1 MLLTAPMLALWAHKG
16 RSLLRVHMSP
26 HLSKFAQSVRGSTVV
41 GMRRRAD
48 ALEAKGETIIDFGIG
63 EPDFDVPEPVKA
75 AAIKA
80 IQDGRSRYVDPRGLA
95 ELRELIARFEAEHH
109 GVAVDADQIV
119 VTPGSYGALSLLTR
133 AILEPGDEVL
143 VMEPCW
149 GPYRGLVLLTG
160 ATPVA
165 VPMSTSQ
172 GRFVID
178 AERLSAAV
186 TPRTRAIILNTPWN
200 PTGRVLSPAELT
212 GVAAVAQRHD
222 LWIIADEVY
231 SELVFG
237 DVKHVSAASLEPEV
251 AKRTVIATS
260 LSKAYA
266 MTGWRLG
273 YCVAPPELASV
284 LGRLNQYATRCATS
298 LVQYAAVAAFTD
310 GAPFVEVMRQEYSS
324 RRDVMVAGMNQIAGV
339 LCPPPEGT
347 FYAFPQ
353 MPETWGDSRD
363 IAEFLLNEAGVI
375 VTPGSAY
382 GDSSRHHLRLSFAT
396 STTAIEEGLSRLQ
409 AALAGYDV
417 GG

>member
-1 MLLTAPMLALWAHKG
+1 
-16 RSLLRVHMSP
+16 MSP
-26 HLSKFAQSVRGSTVV
+26 QLSKLAQSIHESTVV
-41 GMRRRAD
+41 GMRRQAD
-48 ALEAKGETIIDFGIG
+48 ALEAGGNTIIDFGIG
-63 EPDFDVPEPVKA
+63 EPDFDVPEPIKA

-80 IQDGRSRYVDPRGLA
+80 IEDGRSRYVDPRGLA
-95 ELRELIARFEAEHH
+95 ELREVIAAFQTHQH
-109 GVAVDADQIV
+109 GIAVDADQIV

-149 GPYRGLVLLTG
+149 GPYRGLVLLSG

-165 VPMSTSQ
+165 VPMATSQ
-172 GRFVID
+172 GRFAAD
-178 AERLSAAV
+178 PEPLRAAV
-186 TPRTRAIILNTPWN
+186 TPRTRAIILNSPWN
-200 PTGRVLSPAELT
+200 PTGRVLSAAELA
-212 GVAAVAQRHD
+212 GIAEVAERHD

-231 SELVFG
+231 SQLVFG
-237 DVKHVSAASLEPEV
+237 DATHVSAASLGSEV
-251 AKRTVIATS
+251 AKRTLIATS

-273 YCVAPPELASV
+273 YCVAPSQVASV
-284 LGRLNQYATRCATS
+284 LARLNQYATRCATS

-310 GAPFVEVMRQEYSS
+310 GAPYVETMRQEYSR
-324 RRDVMVAGMNQIAGV
+324 RRDVMVAGLNQIEGI

-353 MPETWGDSRD
+353 IPENWGDSRD
-363 IAEFLLNEAGVI
+363 VAEFLLNQAGVI

-396 STTAIEEGLSRLQ
+396 STPAIEEGLSRLREVLP
-409 AALAGYDV
+409 AHYAGL
-417 GG
+417 